1 MEGKSKLNLE
11 LYEDTKVENYFGKW
25 YQDSKL
31 QKEYLDHFKQVK
43 PYPFIVID
51 DFLDKD
57 FADLL
62 AGTFPKVSDKWHHY
76 NNPIE
81 VKYALDNL
89 NEMPQEYKDIF
100 HVLCLNPF
108 LKTLENITEIKG
120 LEHDPYLHG
129 AGLHAHPVNG
139 RLNIHLDYEKHPF
152 MAKERRLNI
161 ILFLSKD
168 WKEEWK
174 GGLELWKPNMSECEK
189 TMIPKFNTA
198 VLFRTDGNSFHGLPE
213 KLKCPENVF
222 RQSLAIYYI
231 SDLCTKKSDSMY
243 RYKAKFVKRPFDPFD
258 ERMAKLYEIRANR
271 RISEQDM
278 KEIWPEWN
286 SVDN

>member
-11 LYEDTKVENYFGKW
+11 LYQDVKIENYFGKW
-25 YQDSKL
+25 YENFNL
-31 QKEYLDHFKQVK
+31 QKEYLNHFKDVK
-43 PYPFIVID
+43 PYPYILID
-51 DFLDKD
+51 NFLDD
-57 FADLL
+57 ELANLL
-62 AGTFPKVSDKWHHY
+62 SNTFPKVSDKWHYY

-89 NEMPQEYKDIF
+89 NEMPKEYKDIF
-100 HVLCLNPF
+100 HILCMKPF

-120 LEHDPYLHG
+120 LEYDPYLHG

-152 MAKERRLNI
+152 MTKERRLNI
-161 ILFLSKD
+161 ILFLSKE
-168 WKEEWK
+168 WKEEWE

-189 TMIPKFNTA
+189 IIYPKFNSA

-213 KLKCPENVF
+213 KLKCPENLF

-231 SDLCTKKSDSMY
+231 SDLCTKKSDTMY
-243 RYKAKFVKRPFDPFD
+243 RYKAKFVKRPFDPMD
-258 ERMAKLYEIRANR
+258 ERMMKLYEIRSNR

-278 KEIWPEWN
+278 QEIWPEWN
-286 SVDN
+286 SLDY